1 MTDIAGKIQ
10 YFKSKLPS
18 SVKLVA
24 VSKKKP
30 VEDIMEAYNAGHKCF
45 GENRVQELLNKKDFL
60 PDDIE
65 WHVIGHLQTNKI
77 KYIASFISMIQSVDS
92 YKLLA
97 AINSEALKTNRV
109 IDCLLQIHIARE
121 ESKFGYSINELTEM
135 IENPEFKYLKNVR
148 ICGIMGM
155 ATYTFNNEQIRKEFV
170 YLKECFNMLKD
181 RYFMDMPSFKEI
193 SMGMS
198 GDYQIALKEGST
210 IIRIGSLIFGERNTN
225 Q

>member
-45 GENRVQELLNKKDFL
+45 GENKVQELMNKKDFL

-65 WHVIGHLQTNKI
+65 WHIIGHLQTNKI

-170 YLKECFNMLKD
+170 YLKECFNLLKD
-181 RYFMDMPSFKEI
+181 RYFIDMPSFKEI

-198 GDYQIALKEGST
+198 GDYQIALQEGST

-225 Q
+225 L